1 MGRIASLTFALALP
15 LGLAL
20 ADTPTRIGV
29 IDSQRIF
36 AEYQD
41 AKDAEAIFQQE
52 MQQWQKELEDQERT
66 IVAKE
71 EQIRSQS
78 LLLSKE
84 KLDELQREHETLL
97 TAYNKAKAEILDPK
111 TGKAVMRNQELSR
124 PINDQISKV
133 VEQLGAQGE
142 FALIIDLA
150 TTNAVYLAEGI
161 DLTDAVL
168 AELAKGGS

>member
-1 MGRIASLTFALALP
+1 MRQFAWICLLLTLP
-15 LGLAL
+15 VGVAV

-36 AEYQD
+36 SEYQE

-52 MQQWQKELEDQERT
+52 MQVWQKELEDKERT

-97 TAYNKAKAEILDPK
+97 AAYNKSKADILDPK

-124 PINDQISKV
+124 PINEQISKV
-133 VEQLGAQGE
+133 VEQLGAEGK

-161 DLTDAVL
+161 DLTDSVL

>member
-1 MGRIASLTFALALP
+1 MKYLAWVSLLCALP
-15 LGLAL
+15 LNSAL
-20 ADTPTRIGV
+20 AQDASRIGV

-36 AEYQD
+36 GEYQD

-52 MQQWQKELEDQERT
+52 MQQWQKDLEAQERT

-84 KLDELQREHETLL
+84 KLDELQRERETLL
-97 TAYNKAKAEILDPK
+97 SAYTKAKADILDPN
-111 TGKAVMRNQELSR
+111 TGKAVLRNQELSR
-124 PINDQISKV
+124 PINEQIAKV
-133 VEQLGAQGE
+133 VEQLGAAGK
-142 FALIIDLA
+142 FAIIIDLA
-150 TTNAVYLAEGI
+150 TTNAVYLAEGV

-168 AELAKGGS
+168 AELAKGGR